1 MNIRT
6 AIKTALVSGIVL
18 FAGSVAASEIYRY
31 VDENG
36 NVHYRDR
43 PTGEAGE
50 RRLAIV
56 SRATDAGTVQAQID
70 ARLEREAAREEARE
84 AESREEASAA
94 ERRQEA
100 ADRAAKCQENRSRLQ
115 TYTESRRLY
124 REDENGERVYLDGDQ
139 REEAEAKVRELIAE
153 YCN

>member
-1 MNIRT
+1 MKIRS
-6 AIKTALVSGIVL
+6 AIKTVLVSGML
-18 FAGSVAASEIYRY
+18 LAAGSVAASEIYRY
-31 VDENG
+31 VGENG

-56 SRATDAGTVQAQID
+56 SRATDEGTVQAQID
-70 ARLEREAAREEARE
+70 ARLEREAAREAARQ
-84 AESREEASAA
+84 AASGEEASA

-100 ADRAAKCQENRSRLQ
+100 ADRAAMCQENRSRLQ
-115 TYTESRRLY
+115 TYIESRRLY

-139 REEAEAKVRELIAE
+139 REAAEEKVRELIAE